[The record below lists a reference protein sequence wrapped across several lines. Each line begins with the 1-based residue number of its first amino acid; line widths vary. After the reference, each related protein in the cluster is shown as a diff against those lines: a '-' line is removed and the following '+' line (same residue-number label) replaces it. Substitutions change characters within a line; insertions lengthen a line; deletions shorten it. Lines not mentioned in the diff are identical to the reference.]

1 MKTSSND
8 AVADA
13 QRAIAAEIRMILLDL
28 ERDIRAE
35 MADLSRDENKIERTV
50 ENARKL
56 RSIIDGLRARIEGP
70 ILSALGDVQSSEL
83 NGLVDVVLAEADKL
97 GIDGGLDDITQ
108 EDIRLLLDGNI
119 KVLESM
125 SKNWEV
131 GIERILARS
140 ITGTVDWDD
149 LSTRLGATIET
160 TGETSGAVVGAAIAG
175 FHTQV
180 RTEYFDQEDE
190 DGNPLVTWWLYSG
203 PDDARTRDFCSH
215 FVGTRVTLDQLDE
228 HADDFERTFPA
239 PPSVS
244 LGGYN
249 CRHEL
254 IPLVDQEDI
263 DRYPIGPTK

>member
-1 MKTSSND
+1 MKLNSNTD
-8 AVADA
+8 VA
-13 QRAIAAEIRMILLDL
+13 AIQKSIADEIAMILREL
-28 ERDIRAE
+28 ERDLRAD
-35 MADLSRDENKIERTV
+35 MADLSRDGDKIERTV

-56 RSIIDGLRARIEGP
+56 RAIIDGLRGRIEGE
-70 ILSALGDVQSSEL
+70 ILSKLEGVQSDALSS
-83 NGLVDVVLAEADKL
+83 LVDAVLSEADQL
-97 GIDGGLDDITQ
+97 GIDGGLDAITQ
-108 EDIRLLLDGNI
+108 EDIRLLMDGNI

-125 SKNWEV
+125 AKNWEV

-140 ITGTVDWDD
+140 ITGTVEWGD
-149 LSTRLGATIET
+149 LTARLGATIET
-160 TGETSGAVVGAAIAG
+160 TGEVSSTVVASAIAG

-190 DGNPLVTWWLYSG
+190 DGNPLVTWWLYYG

-215 FVGTRVTLDQLDE
+215 FVGTRVTLEQLDQFS
-228 HADDFERTFPA
+228 DDFDRTFPA